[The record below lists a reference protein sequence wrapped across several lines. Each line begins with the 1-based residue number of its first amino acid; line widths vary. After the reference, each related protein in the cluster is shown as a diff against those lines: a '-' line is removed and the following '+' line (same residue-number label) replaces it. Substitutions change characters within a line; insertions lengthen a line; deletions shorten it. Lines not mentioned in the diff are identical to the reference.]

1 VKTLRLLAV
10 IATFGL
16 PASTCGG
23 AETSPEILPDLD
35 QAVPQGVTVERVGND
50 YRLTFLS
57 AVDNAGAGTLLIDG
71 DRAPTARA
79 MTVTQ
84 VIRRQDGTQ
93 ARYVIPGDIV
103 FVQSETHRHWHLLRF
118 ERYELRRLGDGTL
131 VAPDRKTGF
140 CLGDRYDAKALEP
153 PTKPPEPVLTG
164 ECGKGR
170 PGLLRVRQG
179 ISPGYGDDYVPM
191 LEGQYVDVTD
201 VPAGRYVLVHL
212 ANPDRTVREK
222 DYTNNAASVLLA
234 LRQNADGTREVE
246 VLASCP
252 DSATCSA

>member
-1 VKTLRLLAV
+1 MGV

-16 PASTCGG
+16 PMSTCGG

-35 QAVPQGVTVERVGND
+35 QAVPQGVTVERVGDD

-57 AVDNAGAGTLLIDG
+57 AVDNAGSGTLLIEG
-71 DRAPTARA
+71 KRTPTARA

-93 ARYVIPGDIV
+93 ARYEVPGEIV
-103 FVQSETHRHWHLLRF
+103 FVRSETHRHWHLLAF
-118 ERYELRRLGDGTL
+118 ERYELRRPSDGAL

-140 CLGDRYDAKALEP
+140 CLGDRYDAEALEP
-153 PTKPPEPVLTG
+153 PSKPPRPVLTG
-164 ECGKGR
+164 ECGKSR
-170 PGLLRVRQG
+170 PGLLRLRQG

-191 LEGQYVDVTD
+191 LEGQYVEVTD
-201 VPAGRYVLVHL
+201 VPPGRYLLVHR
-212 ANPDRTVREK
+212 ANPERTLREK
-222 DYTNNAASVLLA
+222 DYTNNAASVLLT
-234 LRQNADGTREVE
+234 LRRNADGTREVE